1 MNKDQSVLAK
11 EIKVFASKEI
21 LLQHSVSSYR
31 IDLSFPMIKKDRK
44 TEMNTKELKE
54 EMIDENIFIVNLL
67 GLISN
72 KLTCMLKLVKYR
84 KILPWTYIRAKEIF
98 DGTIFRRGRAYIR
111 EENTSIS
118 NLLTFFLFLFSS
130 IKLVLWHISRCAR
143 YEICS
148 KLTIKTP
155 KYIR

>member
-11 EIKVFASKEI
+11 EIKVFASTEI

-54 EMIDENIFIVNLL
+54 KMIDENIFIVNLL

-72 KLTCMLKLVKYR
+72 KLICMLKLVKYR
-84 KILPWTYIRAKEIF
+84 KILPWTYIPTKEIF
-98 DGTIFRRGRAYIR
+98 DGTIFGRGRAYIWEAYIP
-111 EENTSIS
+111 EEKHFNFQSV
-118 NLLTFFLFLFSS
+118 NLFPFSFFP
-130 IKLVLWHISRCAR
+130 V
-143 YEICS
+143 
-148 KLTIKTP
+148 
-155 KYIR
+155 